1 MGRHA
6 VIRLCFCLNLLYYPI
21 FLLFVCTRRTD
32 TRECSLQMAEQGWNF
47 DNLDGGP
54 FAVHDIDWT
63 PDDLNGGPWNDY
75 GHMNANELG
84 DNW

>member
-1 MGRHA
+1 
-6 VIRLCFCLNLLYYPI
+6 
-21 FLLFVCTRRTD
+21 
-32 TRECSLQMAEQGWNF
+32 MAEQGWNF